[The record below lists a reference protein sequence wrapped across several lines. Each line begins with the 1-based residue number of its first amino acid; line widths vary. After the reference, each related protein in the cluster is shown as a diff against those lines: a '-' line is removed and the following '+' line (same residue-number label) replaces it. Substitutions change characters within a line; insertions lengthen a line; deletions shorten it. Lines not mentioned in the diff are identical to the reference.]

1 MINTTS
7 VGVKNNVVKT
17 TEKII
22 THLEIQSGIVNAG
35 LDMIGKMKTM
45 MIAGIAKE
53 TVVEHQSAAL
63 GRPLH
68 HLELLEIRLIYGTCR
83 MIKNF
88 DLSTHS
94 ALLQK

>member
-7 VGVKNNVVKT
+7 VDVRNNDAKT

-22 THLEIQSGIVNAG
+22 THLEIQSVIVNAG
-35 LDMIGKMKTM
+35 PDMIGKMKMT
-45 MIAGIAKE
+45 MIAEIAKE
-53 TVVEHQSAAL
+53 TVVGHQSAAL

-68 HLELLEIRLIYGTCR
+68 HLGLLETRLIYGTYR